1 MAVPLAM
8 RGQSARI
15 TSSYGASCHNWP
27 IHLGMSSLEFFFFFF
42 FLMHVWEQEVA
53 LGTDTFEFRPV
64 WGHWVLLLAEW
75 LCGAW

>member
-1 MAVPLAM
+1 
-8 RGQSARI
+8 
-15 TSSYGASCHNWP
+15 
-27 IHLGMSSLEFFFFFF
+27 
-42 FLMHVWEQEVA
+42 MHVWEQEVA